1 MSEFFTMAFLGIYLI
16 ISAVGLI
23 MSLIEEMGIKWNC
36 AFGIVLMLTPVWIY
50 ICKAVEL
57 IG

>member
-23 MSLIEEMGIKWNC
+23 MSLIEEMGIKWNY
-36 AFGIVLMLTPVWIY
+36 AFGIALMLTPVWIY
-50 ICKAVEL
+50 ICKSVEL

>member
-1 MSEFFTMAFLGIYLI
+1 MSEFLTLAFLGAYMF
-16 ISAVGLI
+16 ISAVTLI
-23 MSLIEEMGIKWNC
+23 LSIIEIEPKGIYPSI
-36 AFGIVLMLTPVWIY
+36 AALMLSPVWIY

>member
-1 MSEFFTMAFLGIYLI
+1 MFEFFTMAFLGIYLV

-23 MSLIEEMGIKWNC
+23 MSLIEDRGIKWTC
-36 AFGIVLMLTPVWIY
+36 VFGIALMLNPVWIY
-50 ICKAVEL
+50 ICKTVGL

>member
-1 MSEFFTMAFLGIYLI
+1 MSEFFTMAFLGIYLV
-16 ISAVGLI
+16 ISTVGLL
-23 MSLIEEMGIKWNC
+23 MSLIENMGIKWSC
-36 AFGIVLMLTPVWIY
+36 AFGIALMLSPVWIY

>member
-1 MSEFFTMAFLGIYLI
+1 MSEFFTMAFLGIYLV

-23 MSLIEEMGIKWNC
+23 MSLIDDMGIKWSC
-36 AFGIVLMLTPVWIY
+36 VFGIALMLSPIWIY

>member
-23 MSLIEEMGIKWNC
+23 MSLIEEMEIKWNC
-36 AFGIVLMLTPVWIY
+36 VFGIALMLTPVWIY
-50 ICKAVEL
+50 ICKSVEL